1 MEQDRLFVEV
11 NDRIRKLAGGY
22 STNQIWDFVCEC
34 PAVTCRSSVSL
45 TLTEFD
51 ERRAA
56 SPPVPVHAR
65 EHTDDRALRPT
76 PRRPDGIVG
85 PS

>member
-11 NDRIRKLAGGY
+11 NDRIRKLADGC

-45 TLTEFD
+45 TLMEFD

-56 SPPVPVHAR
+56 SPPVPVHAA
-65 EHTDDRALRPT
+65 EHQDTFALP
-76 PRRPDGIVG
+76 PRRPDWILGL
-85 PS
+85 S